1 MAREKEVM
9 KRYQNFINGEFVDS
23 VSKEAFT
30 KIAPATGEVAYEL
43 PNSNAQD
50 VVKAIQSANKAFAEW
65 SQVTVDERAKVMNK
79 IADLID
85 QNVDELAKLES
96 EDVGKP
102 LKLAKDMD
110 IPRAALNFRF
120 FASKI
125 LQKTE
130 RATEMGTHFV
140 NYELRQPLG
149 VVALIAPWNL
159 PLYLLTWKIAPA
171 IACGNTVVCKPSEF
185 TSRTALKL
193 AELMNQAGLPH
204 GVCNIILGLG
214 ESAGTPLVQHPIV
227 KAVSFT
233 GGTATGARLQ
243 ELTAGQFKKLSLEL
257 GGKNATIV
265 LPDADLKKHMPMLV
279 RSSFLNQ
286 GEICLCGSRILVQ
299 EEKAEEF
306 LALFKEEVEK
316 IRVGDPNEADTFM
329 GPLIHEG
336 HLKKVEDAVAL
347 ALKEKGK
354 LVTGGERVKVGGRNA
369 GGFYYKPTVIYD
381 LTQCSELHQ
390 IEVFGPVVLVNTYK
404 YYHEAIKWANNT
416 GYGLSATVWTQDLS
430 KAHKAA
436 RELNVGTVWVNT
448 WLSRD
453 LRMPFGGVKQSGL
466 GREGAEDSLNFFTE
480 SKTVCVHF

>member
-1 MAREKEVM
+1 M
-9 KRYQNFINGEFVDS
+9 KTYQNFINGQFVDS
-23 VSKEAFT
+23 ASKEFFT
-30 KIAPATGEVAYEL
+30 KVNPATGEEIYKL
-43 PNSNAQD
+43 PNSNTQD
-50 VVKAIQSANKAFAEW
+50 VVKAIQSAHKAFEEW
-65 SQVTVDERAKVMNK
+65 SKISVDERAKYLNK

-85 QNVDELAKLES
+85 ENLEELAKLES

-130 RATEMGTHFV
+130 RATEIGSHV
-140 NYELRQPLG
+140 INYELRQPLG
-149 VVALIAPWNL
+149 VVALISPWNL

-233 GGTATGARLQ
+233 GGTATGGRLQ
-243 ELTAGQFKKLSLEL
+243 ELTAGQFKKMSLEL

-265 LPDADLKKHMPMLV
+265 LDDADLKKHMPMIV

-286 GEICLCGSRILVQ
+286 GEICLCGSRILIP
-299 EEKAEEF
+299 ETRAEEF
-306 LALFKEEVEK
+306 IELFKAEVEK
-316 IRVGDPNEADTFM
+316 LKVGDPNEEGTFM

-336 HLKKVEDAVAL
+336 HLKKIEDSVSM

-354 LVTGGERVKVGGRNA
+354 LITGGERIKLGGRCEK
-369 GGFYYKPTVIYD
+369 GFFYKPTAIFE
-381 LTQCSELHQ
+381 LTQCSEVHQ
-390 IEVFGPVVLVNTYK
+390 TEIFGPVVTINTYK
-404 YYHEAIKWANNT
+404 YFHEAIKWANNT
-416 GYGLSATVWTQDLS
+416 GYGLSATIWTQNLTR
-430 KAHKAA
+430 AHKAA
-436 RELNVGTVWVNT
+436 RELQVGTVWVNT
-448 WLSRD
+448 WLTRD
-453 LRMPFGGVKQSGL
+453 LRMPFGGVKMSGL
-466 GREGAEDSLNFFTE
+466 GREGAEDSINFFTE
-480 SKTVCVHF
+480 SKTVCIQY

>member
-1 MAREKEVM
+1 M
-9 KRYQNFINGEFVDS
+9 KCYQNFINGEFVDAAG
-23 VSKEAFT
+23 KETFI
-30 KIAPATGEVAYEL
+30 KINPATGEAAYEL
-43 PNSNAQD
+43 PNSNTQD
-50 VVKAIQSANKAFAEW
+50 GVKAIQAAHKAFAEW
-65 SQVTVDERAKVMNK
+65 SALTVDERAQHLNK

-85 QNVDELAKLES
+85 QNVDELARLES

-102 LKLAKDMD
+102 LKLAREMD

-125 LQKTE
+125 MQKTE
-130 RATEMGTHFV
+130 KATEMGSRFI

-265 LPDADLKKHMPMLV
+265 LPDADLKKHMPMIV

-299 EEKAEEF
+299 EDKMDEF
-306 LALFKEEVEK
+306 LNLYKEEVEK
-316 IRVGDPNEADTFM
+316 LTVGDPNDEASFM

-336 HLKKVEDAVAL
+336 HLKKIEDAVAL
-347 ALKEKGK
+347 ALKENGK
-354 LVTGGERVKVGGRNA
+354 LVTGGERAKLEGRCSK
-369 GGFYYKPTVIYD
+369 GFFYKPTVIRD

-390 IEVFGPVVLVNTYK
+390 NEIFGPVVLVNSYK
-404 YYHEAIKWANNT
+404 YFREAIKWANNT
-416 GYGLSATVWTQDLS
+416 GYGLSATVWTQDIS

-436 RELNVGTVWVNT
+436 RELQVGTVWVNT
-448 WLSRD
+448 WLARD

-480 SKTVCVHF
+480 SKTVCVSF

>member
-1 MAREKEVM
+1 M
-9 KRYQNFINGEFVDS
+9 KRYQNFINGEFVEAAG
-23 VSKEAFT
+23 KESFT
-30 KIAPATGEVAYEL
+30 KISPATGQSIYEL
-43 PNSNAQD
+43 PNSNTVD
-50 VVKAIQSANKAFAEW
+50 VVKAIQAAHKAYADWSALG
-65 SQVTVDERAKVMNK
+65 VDERARYLNK

-102 LKLAKDMD
+102 FKLAREMD
-110 IPRAALNFRF
+110 VPRAALNFRF

-125 LQKTE
+125 MQKTE
-130 RATEMGTHFV
+130 RATEMTASTKGHFI
-140 NYELRQPLG
+140 NYELRQALG
-149 VVALIAPWNL
+149 VVALISPWNL

-171 IACGNTVVCKPSEF
+171 IACGNTVVCKPSEY

-233 GGTATGARLQ
+233 GGTVTGARLQ

-257 GGKNATIV
+257 GGKNATLV
-265 LPDADLKKHMPMLV
+265 LPDADLKKHMPMIV

-299 EEKAEEF
+299 EDKVEEF
-306 LALFKEEVEK
+306 LQMFKEEVEK
-316 IRVGDPNEADTFM
+316 IKVGDPLEEASFM
-329 GPLIHEG
+329 GPVIHEG
-336 HLKKVEDAVAL
+336 HLKKIEAAVAL
-347 ALKEKGK
+347 ALKENGK
-354 LVTGGERVKVGGRNA
+354 LVTGGERVRLDGRCA
-369 GGFYYKPTVIYD
+369 GGFFYKPTVIRD

-390 IEVFGPVVLVNTYK
+390 NEIFGPVVLVNTYK
-404 YYHEAIKWANNT
+404 YFHEAIKWANNT
-416 GYGLSATVWTQDLS
+416 GYGLSATVWTQDIS

-436 RELNVGTVWVNT
+436 RELQVGTVWVNT

-453 LRMPFGGVKQSGL
+453 LRMPFGGVKQSGM